1 MSKKGSSTS
10 SRTKYRTGILETL
23 EVILNEKGLNDDI
36 KEMIYQNVGLKES
49 LNYIKEGIPLDKLEY
64 YELALNP
71 NVYPLIKVFR
81 DMWGGIDIEKIVAIE
96 KTINNGTYDGVNFSL
111 SKKKDIPIV
120 RLIRF
125 YRKLSE
131 NNDPKVISHL
141 CKIYQEYSIDISS
154 LLLDWKALSNNR
166 GAFSLLK
173 LRKED
178 EDKLSI
184 AEYKGLDEYKKLVWV
199 NLCRNPEPSIIEL
212 VNETLMKGNDKHNQR
227 SIVIKS
233 RKDDEEANKKALER
247 LEASHTQKKERIAVE
262 RSMFNQPQIDWFA
275 LCADPKLNEESIQL
289 LKKRV
294 AFEETMLGFE
304 VAFYSK
310 NYKHG
315 ISWGNLS
322 GNPNPEAVKLVKEQI
337 EREKMFE
344 SVEQYT
350 EYQEEEI
357 KKLKTKTILH
367 KEEIIAFANNEK
379 RLFLREQ
386 KLSNRGFES
395 SDFTNIYRRRTFDK
409 IDWFALCANS
419 SKKAV
424 QLVKDRIDYE
434 KGLDITLYKTKII
447 WEALSMNKQHD
458 AIDLVIERIKYES
471 LNEHSITIKNRLYII
486 SWSELSKNP
495 AIFVPYSEFLG
506 KPKKQRKQTPTT
518 SYIVD

>member
-1 MSKKGSSTS
+1 MSKKSSSSS
-10 SRTKYRTGILETL
+10 SRTKYQRGILETL
-23 EVILNEKGLNDDI
+23 KVALQNELIDDV
-36 KEMIYQNVGLKES
+36 KEMIYQIVGLKES

-96 KTINNGTYDGVNFSL
+96 KTINIETYESVNFSL
-111 SKKKDIPIV
+111 RKKDIPIV

-173 LRKED
+173 LKKED

-212 VNETLMKGNDKHNQR
+212 VNETLMKGKDKHNQR

-233 RKDDEEANKKALER
+233 RKENEIGISRDKKALER

-310 NYKHG
+310 KYKHG

-357 KKLKTKTILH
+357 KKLKTETILH

-386 KLSNRGFES
+386 TLSNRGFES

-434 KGLDITLYKTKII
+434 KGLDITLYKTKIM

-471 LNEHSITIKNRLYII
+471 LNKHSITIKNRLYII

-506 KPKKQRKQTPTT
+506 KQRKQTPTT